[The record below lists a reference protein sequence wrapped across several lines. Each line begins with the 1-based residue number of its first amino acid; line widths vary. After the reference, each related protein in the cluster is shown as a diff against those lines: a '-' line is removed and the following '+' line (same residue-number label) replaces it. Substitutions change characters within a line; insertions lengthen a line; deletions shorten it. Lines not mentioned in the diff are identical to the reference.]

1 MQEARIREAERRQR
15 RRALIAIGAA
25 LLMMAGILVVY
36 AFYQRAVV
44 SEQEAHQQKDR
55 AVALEQQAQMQKD
68 HAVASDQQAQLEKK
82 QAQLQEA
89 RAAST
94 LARQATEGGD
104 AMTGMIATLA
114 VLKPERPYSNA
125 AGAALL
131 DAWLRNR
138 EKYDLLG
145 HMGPVTSVAL
155 SPSGK
160 RVVTGSSDKTARVWD
175 LSGATPAATVLE
187 GPSGRGH
194 QRSVQPRR
202 TARGDGVPGPDGAG
216 VGPVGCAPPC
226 RVGPGSFTPSRSQIR
241 T

>member
-25 LLMMAGILVVY
+25 LLMMAGILVVC

-44 SEQEAHQQKDR
+44 SEQEAQ
-55 AVALEQQAQMQKD
+55 VQKD

-125 AGAALL
+125 AGALLL

-138 EKYDLLG
+138 EKRDLIG
-145 HMGPVTSVAL
+145 HTGEVNSVAF
-155 SPSGK
+155 SPDGK
-160 RVVTGSSDKTARVWD
+160 RVVTGSADNTARVWD

-187 GPSGRGH
+187 GHRDRVS
-194 QRSVQPRR
+194 SVAFSPDGKRVVTGSLDK
-202 TARGDGVPGPDGAG
+202 TARVWDLSRA
-216 VGPVGCAPPC
+216 
-226 RVGPGSFTPSRSQIR
+226 TPAATVLEGHREWVTSVAFLSLIHI
-241 T
+241 